1 MPTSSDYIPAKDID
15 FDTWLNNFSTL
26 LTAAPTDYGLVAGDA
41 TAVAG
46 VTTTWN
52 AAWALVANPA
62 TKTAPAVA
70 DKDAARASAEA
81 LVRPYAVSISLNPG
95 VSDMNKASIGV
106 TVRKVVP
113 TPIPPP
119 TTTPTLALVSAAP
132 LTHALSYKDTS
143 TPTTKSKPFGAIGI
157 QVFRAIGTVPA
168 VDPAQAVYYN
178 QWTKS
183 PNVSSFSSGD
193 VGKTCTYFARWIT
206 RGGPGGAV
214 QAGPFSAPLAL
225 TIM

>member
-1 MPTSSDYIPAKDID
+1 MPSSSDYIPAPDNA
-15 FDTWLNNFSTL
+15 FDAWLVNFSTL

-46 VTTTWN
+46 VTTTWS
-52 AAWALVANPA
+52 AAYALVVNPA

-81 LVRPYAVSISLNPG
+81 LVRPYAVSISQNPG
-95 VSDMNKASIGV
+95 VSDMDKASIGV

-119 TTTPTLALVSAAP
+119 TTTPALALVSAAP
-132 LTHALSYKDTS
+132 LNHTLSYKDTS
-143 TPTTKSKPFGAIGI
+143 TPTSKSKPFGAIGI

-168 VDPAQAVYYN
+168 VDPAQATYYN

-183 PNVSSFSSGD
+183 PNNSSFGSGD
-193 VGKTCTYFARWIT
+193 VGKVCTYFARWVT

-214 QAGPFSAPLAL
+214 QTGPFSAPLAL
-225 TIM
+225 VVM

>member
-1 MPTSSDYIPAKDID
+1 MPANTDYIPPKDID
-15 FDTWLNNFSTL
+15 FNDWIANFSTL

-41 TAVAG
+41 TAVAA
-46 VTTTWN
+46 VVATWA
-52 AAWALVANPA
+52 AAWALVQNPA

-81 LVRPYAVSISLNPG
+81 LVRPFAVSISQNGG
-95 VSDMNKASIGV
+95 VSDMNKSSIGV

-113 TPIPPP
+113 TPVPPP
-119 TTTPTLALVSAAP
+119 TTTPTLSLVSGSP
-132 LTHALSYKDTS
+132 LTHQLAYKDTS

-157 QVFRAIGTVPA
+157 QIFRAIGTVPA
-168 VDPAQAVYYN
+168 IDPAQADYYN

-183 PNVSSFSSGD
+183 PNNSTFGSGD
-193 VGKTCTYFARWIT
+193 VGKICTYFARWVT

-214 QAGPFSAPLAL
+214 QTGPFSAPLAL